1 MKYESHL
8 TDISAT
14 DRFFCYAWSYEGFE
28 PNTTKF
34 GDRWV
39 PAGKDAYSEC
49 AERVRQSLGVM
60 KHEFDTNRVKI
71 HAIWDVSEYA
81 KKVGKF
87 KIHGKID
94 STIGEE
100 IGLRIKDDLYN
111 RSPDDL
117 ISRVND
123 IIIKA
128 GQPLPVCG
136 LTAWQYRGACDT
148 LSAINDGATTILADF
163 CARAG
168 KTLYIG
174 TMIRET
180 EVPVTVVASYVLTSF
195 TSFINDLRSFEQFRD
210 VELIDSQ
217 DDGYETR
224 VKSAVDTG
232 KQVVVFLSLHKGGL
246 ESKREKRIEFLF
258 GLNKN
263 VMLVIDEADYGA
275 WKSGQCD
282 PLIKYRRDGDLVILM
297 TGTNSDRAVGGWEV
311 DAVVQITYLE
321 MLMEKKLAA

>member
-1 MKYESHL
+1 
-8 TDISAT
+8 
-14 DRFFCYAWSYEGFE
+14 
-28 PNTTKF
+28 
-34 GDRWV
+34 
-39 PAGKDAYSEC
+39 
-49 AERVRQSLGVM
+49 
-60 KHEFDTNRVKI
+60 
-71 HAIWDVSEYA
+71 
-81 KKVGKF
+81 
-87 KIHGKID
+87 
-94 STIGEE
+94 
-100 IGLRIKDDLYN
+100 
-111 RSPDDL
+111 
-117 ISRVND
+117 
-123 IIIKA
+123 
-128 GQPLPVCG
+128 
-136 LTAWQYRGACDT
+136 
-148 LSAINDGATTILADF
+148 
-163 CARAG
+163 
-168 KTLYIG
+168 
-174 TMIRET
+174 
-180 EVPVTVVASYVLTSF
+180 VLTSF